1 MDWTNISSA
10 FAAKA
15 QLNFLTASFVCLY
28 LYFRKKLK
36 LFMWL
41 SIAFFA
47 DFIIIKLSF
56 AYYLKFV
63 IFILSICLP
72 IVVNYKEINTLDKTG
87 ESASKAFKIDNKDKV
102 VFGFVVLIYFFL
114 RICYVDN
121 IK

>member
-1 MDWTNISSA
+1 
-10 FAAKA
+10 
-15 QLNFLTASFVCLY
+15 
-28 LYFRKKLK
+28 
-36 LFMWL
+36 MWL